1 MTSRELVLKRHVPQA
16 RLANED
22 DTISL
27 VLKAAGREF
36 PEVHEYW
43 DGNWMMIHLVFS
55 MPGMHIDFVD
65 PCIRTDE
72 LEDFLEELKSFS
84 QEHVLGIETDF
95 TEPILYL
102 NMQVVE
108 PGGDVIATQVE
119 INVLAE
125 QAQAGMTVEMDV
137 TMDAVEEFIRGI
149 EEILREYPV
158 VDRET
163 H

>member
-1 MTSRELVLKRHVPQA
+1 MTSREPVLKQHVPQA
-16 RLANED
+16 RLSNED

-36 PEVHEYW
+36 PEIDEYW
-43 DGNWMMIHLVFS
+43 DGNWMMIHLVFT
-55 MPGMHIDFVD
+55 MPGVKIDFID

-72 LEDFLEELKSFS
+72 LEDFLEELKNFS

-102 NMQVVE
+102 NMQVME
-108 PGGDVIATQVE
+108 PGSDDITTQVE
-119 INVLAE
+119 INVLTE

>member
-1 MTSRELVLKRHVPQA
+1 MTSRDPVLKQHVPQA
-16 RLANED
+16 RLANSD

-27 VLKAAGREF
+27 ALKAAGREF

-43 DGNWMMIHLVFS
+43 DGNWMMIHLVFT
-55 MPGMHIDFVD
+55 MPGVHIDFID

-72 LEDFLEELKSFS
+72 LEDFLEELKNFA

-102 NMQVVE
+102 NMQVIE
-108 PGGDVIATQVE
+108 PGSDVVAAQME
-119 INVLAE
+119 INVLTE
-125 QAQAGMTVEMDV
+125 KAQAGMTVEMDV

-158 VDRET
+158 VNRET